1 MSKNNIEGEKVNQL
15 PILSSIREGEQ
26 MDEQELNFSGN
37 EDDDDNEDH
46 LGVGLD
52 DNLASGRCSSTLPP
66 PIAER
71 SSIRAGSV
79 NNSANLTAALHA
91 VNNHHSAITTGP
103 AWSNRPPL
111 SVDTQ
116 KPATEVFYFNYEFA
130 VALFIKRQYQAILM
144 CWCNFDSFFCS

>member
-1 MSKNNIEGEKVNQL
+1 MTSSSEDITVSKNCAEGEKDNQL
-15 PILSSIREGEQ
+15 PILSSITEGEQ

-37 EDDDDNEDH
+37 EDDDENTDQ

-52 DNLASGRCSSTLPP
+52 DTLVSGRCSSTLPP

-71 SSIRAGSV
+71 SSIRGGTV

-91 VNNHHSAITTGP
+91 VNNHHSSITAGP
-103 AWSNRPPL
+103 AWSNRPPI

-116 KPATEVFYFNYEFA
+116 KPATEVSFIILKFQNRGYSF
-130 VALFIKRQYQAILM
+130 LFSNK
-144 CWCNFDSFFCS
+144 S